1 MGFPIGRYA
10 IDVVNSTF
18 DGEKGDPVKGY
29 AVMKSGENLLQ
40 MKIDGNG
47 SLFFINL

>member
-1 MGFPIGRYA
+1 
-10 IDVVNSTF
+10 VNSTF
-18 DGEKGDPVKGY
+18 DGEKGDPIKGHVVK
-29 AVMKSGENLLQ
+29 KSSENFFS